1 TRSDGVILVPVQ
13 TTPIGDDGE
22 YFNPGSGYTYTDCML
37 LMGTWRSDGSI
48 SWTTSQRIVGDPS
61 LTTRGLIEPTIAEL
75 DDGSIV
81 MVMRGSNDR
90 QTELPAHKW
99 VSRSTDGGSTWTK
112 AVPWTYTDGEKFHS
126 PSACSQLVPYSDG
139 RLFWVGNICDENAR
153 GNSPRYPIV
162 IGQVDLGTGL
172 LRKRSVTVLDDR
184 QDSESEHLTLSNFFV
199 REDRESL
206 QLLLHMTRLFAN
218 DQREA
223 GVIDWTSDAMVYRIA
238 LS

>member
-1 TRSDGVILVPVQ
+1 
-13 TTPIGDDGE
+13 
-22 YFNPGSGYTYTDCML
+22 
-37 LMGTWRSDGSI
+37 
-48 SWTTSQRIVGDPS
+48 
-61 LTTRGLIEPTIAEL
+61 
-75 DDGSIV
+75 
-81 MVMRGSNDR
+81 
-90 QTELPAHKW
+90 
-99 VSRSTDGGSTWTK
+99 
-112 AVPWTYTDGEKFHS
+112 
-126 PSACSQLVPYSDG
+126 
-139 RLFWVGNICDENAR
+139 
-153 GNSPRYPIV
+153 V